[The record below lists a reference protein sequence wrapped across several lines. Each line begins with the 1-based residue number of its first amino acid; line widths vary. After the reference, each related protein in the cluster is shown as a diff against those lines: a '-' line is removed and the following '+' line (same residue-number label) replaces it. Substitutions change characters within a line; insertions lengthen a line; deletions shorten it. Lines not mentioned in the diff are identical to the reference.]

1 MTMKNKK
8 NRDGGI
14 QDVEVRKEGPE
25 VFANLT
31 RDAGFK
37 IVLGT
42 EGQSEELLKKLLNR
56 LLPEAG
62 IVELQYLPTEHFGTT
77 EDDGKSVF
85 DVYCKDRGGSRFLV
99 EMQMWSQHYFHKRAV
114 YYASRSVMDQA
125 KVERKYQKEVLHKDW
140 DYNFAPVFVFCFLN
154 FPSEIVGRS
163 GLDAEKHIA
172 HYVFRSMDS
181 GRLLGDNVNLIFV
194 DLYRFRKEY
203 DECESMVEKWLYSL
217 KNMYLLEK
225 QPGGVEG
232 TELEELYKEAYMA
245 KWSPEKKDIYKVLM
259 TKEEEMRNIMREHE
273 EDAYNDGLAIG
284 REEGREEGREK
295 GREEGRIG
303 TIRQLLESGMSVDLI
318 AQALNLTEEEK
329 QKLQ

>member
-1 MTMKNKK
+1 
-8 NRDGGI
+8 
-14 QDVEVRKEGPE
+14 
-25 VFANLT
+25 
-31 RDAGFK
+31 
-37 IVLGT
+37 
-42 EGQSEELLKKLLNR
+42 
-56 LLPEAG
+56 
-62 IVELQYLPTEHFGTT
+62 
-77 EDDGKSVF
+77 
-85 DVYCKDRGGSRFLV
+85 
-99 EMQMWSQHYFHKRAV
+99 
-114 YYASRSVMDQA
+114 MDQA

-194 DLYRFRKEY
+194 DLYRFRKDY
-203 DECESMVEKWLYSL
+203 DECENMMEKWLYSL

-259 TKEEEMRNIMREHE
+259 TKEEEIRNIMREHE
-273 EDAYNDGLAIG
+273 EDAYNDGLAVG
-284 REEGREEGREK
+284 REEGREEGRV
-295 GREEGRIG
+295 R